1 TTVTAHESIA
11 HDTGQIPHCAD
22 TGADGGSLAEQP
34 PGSGL
39 TLLAH
44 AVTRRHVTDLMP
56 QHGSQLCL
64 GVEIG
69 KQATMD
75 IDVAARQRE
84 GIDVRTVDQ
93 GEDVVELVAMAAARY
108 PLAHALYI
116 GLQLGVFVARVL
128 LEDFLV

>member
-1 TTVTAHESIA
+1 
-11 HDTGQIPHCAD
+11 
-22 TGADGGSLAEQP
+22 
-34 PGSGL
+34 
-39 TLLAH
+39 
-44 AVTRRHVTDLMP
+44 
-56 QHGSQLCL
+56 
-64 GVEIG
+64 

-128 LEDFLV
+128 LEDFLVVTRAEVQLLTLAHHHEVGATGRRVDRTTGQPAAAQTQHQCTHHGNTSSIAEWVSGSIQRA